1 MKIGNLVKYKEDYN
15 LKKTGTGLVIGSRND
30 YLRHSKEVRV
40 YWPQESRS
48 AWVFAEW
55 LKEIR

>member
-15 LKKTGTGLVIGSRND
+15 LKKTGTGLVVGNRND
-30 YLRHSKEVRV
+30 HPKEVRV

-48 AWVFAEW
+48 VWVFAEW
-55 LKEIR
+55 LKELR